1 MAGVLKRDQ
10 QASRHLRLCAKPP
23 SCRAQTDGLFV
34 IHSATAKDIRHL
46 SAFPGKSRKVLFE
59 EHRRGAL
66 SAENSQFKVDRVV
79 KSATDKAALLSEL
92 TAYDPTDLDVYVIMQ
107 VA

>member
-1 MAGVLKRDQ
+1 M
-10 QASRHLRLCAKPP
+10 
-23 SCRAQTDGLFV
+23 
-34 IHSATAKDIRHL
+34 
-46 SAFPGKSRKVLFE
+46 LFE

-66 SAENSQFKVDRVV
+66 SAENSQFKVDRDRVV